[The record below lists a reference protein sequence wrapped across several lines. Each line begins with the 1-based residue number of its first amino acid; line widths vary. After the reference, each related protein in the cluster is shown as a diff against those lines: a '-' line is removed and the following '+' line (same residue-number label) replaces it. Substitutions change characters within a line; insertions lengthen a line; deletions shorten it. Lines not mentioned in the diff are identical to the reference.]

1 MTTEVITVKF
11 YCFSRYHSSI
21 KHRNN
26 AEKSR
31 ERTFQLHYKNTI
43 IQCLERISIF
53 ILMYGRENPYSW
65 RTQLSIDHS
74 VKRKHHIIGDDISA
88 FPSKTTVVM
97 KKIAAS
103 VLLVLHSAFAG
114 AAAGGEGTPLSGG
127 IGMSLLGITLLLFP
141 YCTPETYAMFGYVR
155 TTRLGRGMG
164 ILVILFGLWMLWKA
178 F

>member
-1 MTTEVITVKF
+1 MTRKRICGYCGKPLEGAGCPGIKEKETCYCSPECRKKHEAALVKI
-11 YCFSRYHSSI
+11 R
-21 KHRNN
+21 
-26 AEKSR
+26 
-31 ERTFQLHYKNTI
+31 KN
-43 IQCLERISIF
+43 LKWF
-53 ILMYGRENPYSW
+53 AAG
-65 RTQLSIDHS
+65 
-74 VKRKHHIIGDDISA
+74 
-88 FPSKTTVVM
+88 
-97 KKIAAS
+97 IAAS

-114 AAAGGEGTPLSGG
+114 AAVGREETPLSGG

>member
-1 MTTEVITVKF
+1 MTRKRICGYCGRPLEGAGCPGIKEKETCYCSPECRKKHEAALVKI
-11 YCFSRYHSSI
+11 R
-21 KHRNN
+21 
-26 AEKSR
+26 
-31 ERTFQLHYKNTI
+31 KN
-43 IQCLERISIF
+43 LKWF
-53 ILMYGRENPYSW
+53 AAG
-65 RTQLSIDHS
+65 
-74 VKRKHHIIGDDISA
+74 
-88 FPSKTTVVM
+88 
-97 KKIAAS
+97 IAAS

-164 ILVILFGLWMLWKA
+164 ALIILFGLWMLWKA

>member
-1 MTTEVITVKF
+1 MARKRICGYCGKLLEGAGYPGIKEKETCYCSPECRKKHEVALVKI
-11 YCFSRYHSSI
+11 S
-21 KHRNN
+21 
-26 AEKSR
+26 
-31 ERTFQLHYKNTI
+31 KN
-43 IQCLERISIF
+43 LKWF
-53 ILMYGRENPYSW
+53 AAG
-65 RTQLSIDHS
+65 
-74 VKRKHHIIGDDISA
+74 
-88 FPSKTTVVM
+88 
-97 KKIAAS
+97 IAAS

-114 AAAGGEGTPLSGG
+114 AAAGGEETPLSGG